1 MTTDAMTIKEKKL
14 KNLRK
19 ILWIC
24 SASFSALIL
33 LFTVPFYVL
42 VEMSGFMD
50 NANVPKLPA
59 WPLFIMSQVLGIIL
73 IGAVCLVIYHIFKYR
88 IDKKDDSLFL

>member
-1 MTTDAMTIKEKKL
+1 MTTDTMTIKEKKL

-24 SASFSALIL
+24 FAGFSSPIIL
-33 LFTVPFYVL
+33 GMIPLSIFFTMGEVLETVNGRDIPIWPF
-42 VEMSGFMD
+42 
-50 NANVPKLPA
+50 
-59 WPLFIMSQVLGIIL
+59 FILMGILSIIL
-73 IGAVCLVIYHIFKYR
+73 IGGICLAIYHIFKYR